1 MSEKSREQRKIDRL
15 ERGTE
20 SFKKHIQDLGGTMS
34 VADAAK
40 LLNLT
45 EERVLEM
52 AAYSELLL
60 ISINGK
66 KGLPVFQFDG
76 AKLVSGLVSG
86 LDRVLSQIGFLSPV
100 TRVSFLTSMFFF
112 EDEPELTA
120 VEALRKYGPESEQA
134 KVVYH
139 QAALNFA

>member
-1 MSEKSREQRKIDRL
+1 MSEKSREQRKIERL
-15 ERGTE
+15 EQGAE
-20 SFKKHIQDLGGTMS
+20 SFKKHIKDLGGALS

-40 LLNLT
+40 LLSLT
-45 EERVLEM
+45 EDRVLEM

-60 ISINGK
+60 ISIDGK

-76 AKLVSGLVSG
+76 AKLVSG

-139 QAALNFA
+139 QAALNFV

>member
-1 MSEKSREQRKIDRL
+1 MSQKSREQRKMALREQGAEI
-15 ERGTE
+15 
-20 SFKKHIQDLGGTMS
+20 FKKHIQDLGGVLS

-40 LLNLT
+40 LLSLT
-45 EERVLEM
+45 EDRVLEM

-76 AKLVSGLVSG
+76 AKLVSGL
-86 LDRVLSQIGFLSPV
+86 DRVLSKIGFLGPV
-100 TRVSFLTSMFFF
+100 TRVSFLTSMYFFD
-112 EDEPELTA
+112 DEPDLTA
-120 VEALRKYGPESEQA
+120 VEALRKYGAESEQA

>member
-1 MSEKSREQRKIDRL
+1 MSEKSREQRKIERL
-15 ERGTE
+15 EQGTE
-20 SFKKHIQDLGGTMS
+20 SFKKHIKDLGGALS

-40 LLNLT
+40 LLSLT
-45 EERVLEM
+45 EDRVLEM

-60 ISINGK
+60 ISIDGK

-76 AKLVSGLVSG
+76 AKLVSGL
-86 LDRVLSQIGFLSPV
+86 DRVLSQLGFLSPV

-120 VEALRKYGPESEQA
+120 VEALRKYGAESEQA
-134 KVVYH
+134 KVVYNK
-139 QAALNFA
+139 AALNFA